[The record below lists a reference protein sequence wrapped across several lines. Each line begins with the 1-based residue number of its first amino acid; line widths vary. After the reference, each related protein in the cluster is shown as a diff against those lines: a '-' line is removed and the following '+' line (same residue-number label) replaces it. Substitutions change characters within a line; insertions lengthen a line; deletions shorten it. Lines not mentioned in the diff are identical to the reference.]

1 MERQQPFLQIPLDSR
16 TEMEEYEEWLRRKK
30 EFESEIEKD
39 EQEKRVVIIDL

>member
-1 MERQQPFLQIPLDSR
+1 
-16 TEMEEYEEWLRRKK
+16 MEEYEEWLRRKK